1 MKKDTTLSIR
11 LSKLELDVI
20 RAEAKK
26 AHLSQSDYV
35 SQCCL
40 GQQVVVM
47 DGLKEVLTEL
57 KRIGNNVNQLAVL
70 SNMGKLHAVNLDGV
84 GSWQSS
90 ISSTTPAV
98 QRAVSPAGA

>member
-11 LSKLELDVI
+11 LSKLELDII

-26 AHLSQSDYV
+26 AHLSQSNYV
-35 SQCCL
+35 TQCCL

-70 SNMGKLHAVNLDGV
+70 CNMGKLSAVNLDGV
-84 GSWQSS
+84 QQSLS
-90 ISSTTPAV
+90 EIVRTLRGM
-98 QRAVSPAGA
+98 QEGR

>member
-11 LSKLELDVI
+11 LSKLELDII

-35 SQCCL
+35 SLCCL

-57 KRIGNNVNQLAVL
+57 RRIGHNVNQLAVL
-70 SNMGKLHAVNLDGV
+70 CNMGKLNAVNLDGV
-84 GSWQSS
+84 QQSLS
-90 ISSTTPAV
+90 EIGRTLREM
-98 QRAVSPAGA
+98 QEGR

>member
-1 MKKDTTLSIR
+1 MKKDKTLSIR

-40 GQQVVVM
+40 SQRVVVM
-47 DGLKEVLTEL
+47 DGLKDVLTEL
-57 KRIGNNVNQLAVL
+57 RRIGNNVNQLAVL
-70 SNMGKLHAVNLDGV
+70 CNMGRLNAVNLDGV
-84 GSWQSS
+84 QQSLS
-90 ISSTTPAV
+90 EIG
-98 QRAVSPAGA
+98 RALREMQEGR

>member
-11 LSKLELDVI
+11 ISKLELDVI

-26 AHLSQSDYV
+26 AHLSQSNYV
-35 SQCCL
+35 IQCCL

-57 KRIGNNVNQLAVL
+57 RRIGNNVNQLAVL
-70 SNMGKLHAVNLDGV
+70 SNMGKLNAVNLDGV
-84 GSWQSS
+84 QKALSEIG
-90 ISSTTPAV
+90 
-98 QRAVSPAGA
+98 RALREMQEGR